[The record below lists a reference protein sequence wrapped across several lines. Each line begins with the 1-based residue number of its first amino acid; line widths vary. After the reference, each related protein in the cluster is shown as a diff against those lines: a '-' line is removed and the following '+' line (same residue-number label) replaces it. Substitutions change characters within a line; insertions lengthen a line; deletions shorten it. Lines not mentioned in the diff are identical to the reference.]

1 MRSLLAAIL
10 LTLPLGA
17 HPLPGIPSFDDLERS
32 ADASPKGGAFVKLAL
47 ESAAKLKLNKY
58 LYGSADPSR
67 GGFDCSGSVF
77 YLLKKSDIDPP
88 RTSAGQ
94 FDWIKKAGNLTEI
107 PAGTTSLDNPIFAK
121 LKPGDLLF
129 WSGTYTPTDGR
140 KTKIT
145 HVQIY
150 LGKEKK
156 DSLPVMIGSSDG
168 RSYRGSQR
176 TGFGVYDFKLP
187 GPTSKSRFVGYGT
200 PPGLVDR

>member
-1 MRSLLAAIL
+1 MHFLVAWVAF
-10 LTLPLGA
+10 LPLIA
-17 HPLPGIPSFDDLERS
+17 FSHPLPGTPSVEELELPSDLGKSQRE
-32 ADASPKGGAFVKLAL
+32 FIQLAL
-47 ESAAKLKLNKY
+47 ESAAKLKLDKY

-77 YLLKKSDIDPP
+77 YLLKKIGIDPP
-88 RTSAGQ
+88 RSSAAQ
-94 FDWIKKAGNLTEI
+94 FDWVKKAGNLIEV
-107 PAGTTSLDNPIFAK
+107 PPDTTKLDAPIFTK

-140 KTKIT
+140 TNKIT

-176 TGFGVYDFKLP
+176 TGFGVYNFKLP
-187 GPTSKSRFVGYGT
+187 RPTSKSRFVGYGT
-200 PPGLVDR
+200 PPGLGE